1 MEKVSIVVPVYNVED
16 YLKYCVDSLINQ
28 SYKNIE
34 IILVDDGSTDDSGRI
49 CDEYAQ
55 EDDRVRVLHIE
66 NGGLSN
72 ARNTGVNVASAEWV
86 IFIDSDDYYDRRTVE
101 YLVQLQKKYAVD
113 LVATSVIE
121 VRDFQSDDF
130 IGSLTD
136 IDSLKLDRYTAL
148 KEMFYGNIVGTHPG
162 GKLYKKEILMK
173 FPFPKGM
180 IYEDLA
186 VSFEHIGACNE
197 IAVGYI
203 NLYKYYR
210 RPGSIV
216 NSSYSDKFLDF
227 YKAIELNREYVE
239 RDYPNDQE
247 MKKALTVRYV
257 FKGLHVVHSL
267 LGSQMYEQVNKIR
280 KEYRRYW
287 KDILI
292 NSHITRKNK
301 LKYLLLLLSPHLYQK
316 VRAKLG

>member
-247 MKKALTVRYV
+247 MKKAHTVRYV
-257 FKGLHVVHSL
+257 FKGLHVVHAL

>member
-257 FKGLHVVHSL
+257 FKGLHVVHAL

-292 NSHITRKNK
+292 NSHVTRKNK

>member
-34 IILVDDGSTDDSGRI
+34 IILVDDGSTDNSGRI

-55 EDDRVRVLHIE
+55 EDDRVRVFHIE

-101 YLVQLQKKYAVD
+101 YLVQLQKKYAVN

-162 GKLYKKEILMK
+162 GKLYKKEILLK
-173 FPFPKGM
+173 FPFPEGM

-216 NSSYSDKFLDF
+216 NSSYSNKFLDF

-257 FKGLHVVHSL
+257 FKGLHVVHAL

-292 NSHITRKNK
+292 NSHVTRKNK

>member
-34 IILVDDGSTDDSGRI
+34 IILVDDGSTDNSGRI

-55 EDDRVRVLHIE
+55 EDDRVRVFHIE

-101 YLVQLQKKYAVD
+101 YLVQLQKKYAVN

-136 IDSLKLDRYTAL
+136 IDSLILDRYTAL

-216 NSSYSDKFLDF
+216 NSSYSNKFLDF

-257 FKGLHVVHSL
+257 FKGLHVVHAL

-292 NSHITRKNK
+292 NSHVTRKNK

>member
-34 IILVDDGSTDDSGRI
+34 IILVDDGSTDNSGRI

-55 EDDRVRVLHIE
+55 EDDRVRVFHIE

-136 IDSLKLDRYTAL
+136 IDSLILDRYTAL

-162 GKLYKKEILMK
+162 GKLYKKEILIK

-216 NSSYSDKFLDF
+216 NSSYSNKFLDF

-257 FKGLHVVHSL
+257 FKGLHVVHAL

>member
-130 IGSLTD
+130 IGLLTD

-257 FKGLHVVHSL
+257 FKGLHVVHAL

>member
-1 MEKVSIVVPVYNVED
+1 MEKVSIVVPVYNIED

-257 FKGLHVVHSL
+257 FKGLHVVHAL

>member
-1 MEKVSIVVPVYNVED
+1 M
-16 YLKYCVDSLINQ
+16 
-28 SYKNIE
+28 
-34 IILVDDGSTDDSGRI
+34 VDDGSTDNSGRI

-55 EDDRVRVLHIE
+55 EDDRVRVFHIE

-136 IDSLKLDRYTAL
+136 IDSLILDRYTAL

-162 GKLYKKEILMK
+162 GKLYKKEILIK

-216 NSSYSDKFLDF
+216 NSSYSNKFLDF

-257 FKGLHVVHSL
+257 FKGLHVVHAL

-292 NSHITRKNK
+292 NSHVTRKNK

>member
-136 IDSLKLDRYTAL
+136 IDSLKLDRYTA
-148 KEMFYGNIVGTHPG
+148 I
-162 GKLYKKEILMK
+162 
-173 FPFPKGM
+173 
-180 IYEDLA
+180 
-186 VSFEHIGACNE
+186 
-197 IAVGYI
+197 
-203 NLYKYYR
+203 
-210 RPGSIV
+210 
-216 NSSYSDKFLDF
+216 
-227 YKAIELNREYVE
+227 
-239 RDYPNDQE
+239 
-247 MKKALTVRYV
+247 
-257 FKGLHVVHSL
+257 
-267 LGSQMYEQVNKIR
+267 
-280 KEYRRYW
+280 
-287 KDILI
+287 
-292 NSHITRKNK
+292 
-301 LKYLLLLLSPHLYQK
+301 
-316 VRAKLG
+316 

>member
-257 FKGLHVVHSL
+257 FKGLHVVHAL

>member
-257 FKGLHVVHSL
+257 FKGLHVVHVL